1 MDENYDELFY
11 TMDEVKE
18 LKPALVRK
26 MKLPAVVQDYTVEAE
41 EISYFNEVPA
51 AVSFFV
57 ILGQITKDMVASP
70 NRKKT
75 DDIRTQFLWLQ
86 TSGTGKSTLN
96 DWYIPLVERA
106 FAKLNEKY
114 GTNFDIFETTEYTD
128 AALIGSMD
136 REDQQVED
144 ENGNMVRVTVDVHLP
159 GELEGE
165 GLALWDEFE
174 HSGIFRQTQHKE
186 GAPVYLQKFM
196 NTLWGKTYLIKKKLR
211 LGTEPIVCDCRR
223 SVFACSFIP
232 TNLNRVIAEKGVLQR
247 LLIFIYEV
255 PQHQQ
260 QQMRRQLI
268 ADFGTIKARE
278 KVQTKYADSFVKL
291 YECVKERYDAV
302 GGDQLKVIRYDKTAN
317 DALLQECILME
328 RYITNSRQ
336 VVFEAMETFINRIL
350 KHIEKMAVLCCV
362 AEAPSIPDKSKRFIV
377 TDKHVLQASSLIR
390 NCYKS
395 LVSWLD
401 EALREE
407 KRGLEQKANVGA
419 FKAEYRNLIKNPKGS
434 RKLLKDGW
442 VKKGILIEKVMA
454 VTKRGNSTIYKWYA
468 EIDEYF
474 EETAMADKTKLVRLK
489 EDWT

>member
-247 LLIFIYEV
+247 MIMFIQEV
-255 PQHQQ
+255 PQETQGKI
-260 QQMRRQLI
+260 RRSLI
-268 ADFGTIKARE
+268 NDWGVIEDTIISTERFS
-278 KVQTKYADSFVKL
+278 DNFVKL
-291 YECVKERYDAV
+291 YDCLKERFDEV
-302 GGDQLKVIRYDKTAN
+302 DGDPVKTIIVSPEAK
-317 DALLQECILME
+317 DALKRECYLME
-328 RYITNSRQ
+328 QYILGMRPE
-336 VVFEAMETFINRIL
+336 VVSTMNTFINRTL
-350 KHIEKMAVLCCV
+350 KHMQKLAILCCI
-362 AEAPSIPDKSKRFIV
+362 AEAPSIANKDKRFRV
-377 TDKHVLQASSLIR
+377 TANNVIQASSIIR
-390 NCYKS
+390 QCYKS
-395 LVSWLD
+395 LVDWLD
-401 EALREE
+401 EALIGHKSVLQE
-407 KRGLEQKANVGA
+407 KANLAG
-419 FKAEYRNLIKNPKGS
+419 FKKEYRILAGKTE
-434 RKLLKDGW
+434 DGW
-442 VKKGILIEKVMA
+442 VNKTILRERVMKATGKKSGMF
-454 VTKRGNSTIYKWYA
+454 YKWWPQVN
-468 EIDEYF
+468 EYF
-474 EETAMADKTKLVRLK
+474 EIMKIAKSNYVRLL
-489 EDWT
+489 EDRQ